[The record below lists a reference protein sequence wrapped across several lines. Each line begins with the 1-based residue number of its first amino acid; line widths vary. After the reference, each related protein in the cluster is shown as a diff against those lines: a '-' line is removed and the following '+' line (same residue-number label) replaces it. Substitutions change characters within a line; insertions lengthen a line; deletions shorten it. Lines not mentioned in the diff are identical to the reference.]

1 MEKNRIFVE
10 KYRPDS
16 FDDIILE
23 QKNLIENIIKSP
35 KEIPHLISH
44 SNKPGTERLLALS

>member
-35 KEIPHLISH
+35 KEYRILYFIVTSQEL
-44 SNKPGTERLLALS
+44 ERLLVLS